1 LTDLS
6 VSIVNTNSRE
16 LLLACLESLR
26 GADAEIV
33 VLDNASE
40 DGSADAVRE
49 QFPDIRLIAQDFR
62 AGFGANHNTVI
73 RATTGRYVYVLNEDT
88 TSSDWGFDRMV
99 AFLDAHPRTAALG
112 PRLVYPNGR
121 PQDSAWRFPTPLVTA
136 LGLATLGKAGVK
148 QSRGDSPREVDW
160 VTGAALLLKRAAL
173 DEVGAFDE
181 GFFLYSEEVDL
192 QFRLKQ
198 AGWGVHFFPEV
209 TVVHHESQFSAA
221 VPERRI
227 NEMWRSRHRYWSKHH
242 SGSGARIAALLTGAQ
257 YAVRAALAP
266 LAGREPGIGAR
277 MRLHARD
284 AWRVSG
290 PGLRELADEWNGRVG
305 TAANS
310 DGVGG

>member
-26 GADAEIV
+26 GADAEVV

-40 DGSADAVRE
+40 DGSADAAIER
-49 QFPDIRLIAQDFR
+49 FPDVRVIAQEFR

-88 TSSDWGFDRMV
+88 TSEDWAFDRMV
-99 AFLDAHPRTAALG
+99 EFLDAHPRIAALG
-112 PRLVYPNGR
+112 PRLVYPDGR
-121 PQDSAWRFPTPLVTA
+121 PQDSAWRFPTPFVTA
-136 LGLATLGKAGVK
+136 LGLATLGKAGIK
-148 QSRGDSPREVDW
+148 QSRGDSPRAVDW
-160 VTGAALLLKRAAL
+160 VTGAALLLRRAAL
-173 DEVGAFDE
+173 DDVGLFDE

-192 QFRLKQ
+192 QFRLRRG
-198 AGWGVHFFPEV
+198 GWETCFFPDV

-227 NEMWRSRHRYWSKHH
+227 NEMWRSRHRYWRKHH
-242 SGSGARIAALLTGAQ
+242 SGSGARIASLLTGAQ
-257 YAVRAALAP
+257 YAARAALVP
-266 LAGREPGIGAR
+266 LARREPGIGAR

-284 AWRVSG
+284 AWRVTG

-305 TAANS
+305 S
-310 DGVGG
+310 RR

>member
-6 VSIVNTNSRE
+6 ISIVNTNSRE

-49 QFPDIRLIAQDFR
+49 RFPDARLIAQDFR

-88 TSSDWGFDRMV
+88 TAQDWGFDRMV
-99 AFLDAHPRTAALG
+99 AFLDANPRVAALG
-112 PRLVYPNGR
+112 PRLVYPDGR
-121 PQDSAWRFPTPLVTA
+121 PQDSAWRFPTPLVSA

-148 QSRGDSPREVDW
+148 QSRGDNAREVDW
-160 VTGAALLLKRAAL
+160 VTGAALLLRRAAL
-173 DEVGAFDE
+173 DEVGTFDE

-198 AGWGVHFFPEV
+198 AGWGVSYFPQV

-227 NEMWRSRHRYWSKHH
+227 NEMWRSRHRYWRKHH
-242 SGSGARIAALLTGAQ
+242 SGGGARLAALFTGAQ
-257 YAVRAALAP
+257 YAARAALAP
-266 LAGREPGIGAR
+266 FTGRDPGIGAR

-305 TAANS
+305 TAS
-310 DGVGG
+310 RR